1 MSKFQDFLMEDFAQV
16 ESVEKMVPMGGKER
30 RMVFRPITA
39 AVGDEIRR
47 SSRKITFQKGQ
58 KVVETDQDQYVLKLI
73 VETLVHPDLKS
84 KELQD
89 AWGVIGAENLLKA
102 MKSKMLDG
110 EYATLCGIVNEVNG
124 YDKTMD
130 ELVDEAKN

>member
-1 MSKFQDFLMEDFAQV
+1 MSQFQDFLMDDFAQV
-16 ESVEKMVPMGGKER
+16 ESIEKMVPMGGKER
-30 RMVFRPITA
+30 KMIFKPITA
-39 AVGDEIRR
+39 AVGDEIRK

-73 VETLVHPDLKS
+73 AETLVYPDLKN

-89 AWGVIGAENLLKA
+89 AWGVMGADNLLKA
-102 MKSKMLDG
+102 MKGRMLDG

-124 YDKTMD
+124 YDKSMD
-130 ELVDEAKN
+130 DLVEEAKN